1 MARRPTPTKQQ
12 RESAI
17 KEVIKLMKEIVETS
31 NNEVENDLRHELVYP
46 SYMLTS
52 RRLQIIRDNL
62 VKEFIDQ
69 NKPIETIERIYDV
82 FPNLDKKF

>member
-1 MARRPTPTKQQ
+1 MATKQERQ
-12 RESAI
+12 LAI
-17 KEVIKLMKEIVETS
+17 KEVIRLMKEIVETS
-31 NNEVENDLRHELVYP
+31 NNEVENDLRTELIYP
-46 SYMLTS
+46 SYVLTT

-82 FPNLDKKF
+82 FPNLDRKF

>member
-1 MARRPTPTKQQ
+1 MATKQERQ
-12 RESAI
+12 LAI
-17 KEVIKLMKEIVETS
+17 KEVIRLMKEIVETS
-31 NNEVENDLRHELVYP
+31 NNEVENDLRTELIYP
-46 SYMLTS
+46 SYVLTT

-82 FPNLDKKF
+82 FPNLDSKF